1 MNLKKLIYL
10 SSILVFAISCRN
22 TSVRE
27 SEGYI
32 DLRVEVDTRLD
43 VVPMT
48 KSGSSSSAFAVRIV
62 DQNDQI
68 AFSTTDMDALT
79 EPLKL
84 KTGRYTVYA
93 STGEDG
99 GAAAFDMP
107 FYAGSSEI
115 DVRAYTIAKA
125 VVNCRLL
132 SVKVTASF
140 ASKIKDNFTYSLVV
154 ENASASL
161 TFDATTE
168 NREGYFSPTGT
179 LKWTLYLENAEGEK
193 FMIEDTY
200 TQVTAHQHYEL
211 DFSLEEETEGSYG
224 AGEFRIILDD
234 NYNETYHTPTI
245 WINEDGPSVSGEDL
259 HSRYA
264 SDMLSEVTYGLNS
277 SRKFTSVTVS
287 HSDAVLLSHGLPYSS
302 ELVEGMTVSD
312 FMQSSGVAVSVFSEE
327 NLALDGFTPEAR
339 TATFDFNTLMNS
351 LPVGTYQFTLTVVN
365 ESGLTTAKNV
375 TLEVKSS
382 MVIEKIVPWSQFV
395 FVKMNWLSQTQPS
408 DIRLQY
414 RKSSDSAWE
423 NFTPTVAT
431 QFVVDP
437 LRKTVKA
444 FICGLEPSTQ
454 YDVRLLTDK
463 YQYAP
468 GTCTTDKVQQLYN
481 FDFEAWHQPDGTTW
495 YPYYSDATAAQ
506 RVWDSANKGTA
517 ILGTS
522 NTVPT
527 SASGK
532 CVKGNA
538 VEMTTVWVDMLGITK
553 LAAGNIYTGKFNAL
567 VGTSGANLDWGV
579 KFTSRPLGLKGSYR
593 YDAVSINRTGS
604 GYESYKGEPDLCQIQ
619 IVLQDAGKPY
629 IVVPTTFNGVSINGP
644 TLDGQT
650 YCDLSNDQSV
660 IARGI
665 REYGNTSGGFKEIL
679 LPFTYRSIT
688 RIPTHAVVTFTS
700 SYLGDYFTGGEGSTM
715 WADEFS
721 YVYDPLQLPDAD
733 RDAFFNLF
741 D

>member
-1 MNLKKLIYL
+1 MSFKKLIYL
-10 SSILVFAISCRN
+10 SAILGFAISCQN
-22 TSVRE
+22 VSVRE
-27 SEGYI
+27 SDGYI

-48 KSGSSSSAFAVRIV
+48 KSNTSSSAFAVRIV

-125 VVNCRLL
+125 VVNCRLS

-168 NREGYFSPTGT
+168 NREGYFSPTGS

-287 HSDAVLLSHGLPYSS
+287 HSDAVLLSRGLPYSS
-302 ELVEGMTVSD
+302 ELVEGMTVVD
-312 FMQSSGVAVSVFSEE
+312 FMQSSGVTVNVLSEE

-382 MVIEKIVPWSQFV
+382 MVIEKILPWSQFV

-408 DIRLQY
+408 EIRLQY

-423 NFTPTVAT
+423 NFTPRVAS

-437 LRKTVKA
+437 IKKTVKA

-463 YQYAP
+463 HQYAP

-495 YPYYSDATAAQ
+495 YPYNSDATAAQ

-527 SASGK
+527 SAAGK

-644 TLDGQT
+644 TLDGKT
-650 YCDLSNDQSV
+650 YCDLSTDQSV

-665 REYGNTSGGFKEIL
+665 REYGNTSGAFKEIL
-679 LPFTYRSIT
+679 LPFTYRSVT

-715 WADEFS
+715 WADEFE

>member
-1 MNLKKLIYL
+1 MTFKKLIYL
-10 SSILVFAISCRN
+10 STILVCAISCQN
-22 TSVRE
+22 VSVRE
-27 SEGYI
+27 SDGYI
-32 DLRVEVDTRLD
+32 DLKVEVDTKLD
-43 VVPMT
+43 VVSVT
-48 KSGSSSSAFAVRIV
+48 KSQTSSSTFAVRIV
-62 DQNDQI
+62 DMNDNEV
-68 AFSTTDMDALT
+68 FSTTDMNALT
-79 EPLKL
+79 ELVKL
-84 KTGRYTVYA
+84 RTGRYNVHA
-93 STGEDG
+93 SSGVDG

-107 FYAGSSEI
+107 FYAGSAEI
-115 DVRAYTIAKA
+115 DVRPYTIAKA
-125 VVNCRLL
+125 VVNCRLS

-140 ASKIKDNFTYSLVV
+140 ANEIKDNFTYSLVV

-168 NREGYFSPTGT
+168 KREGYFSPTGS

-193 FMIEDTY
+193 FIIEDTY
-200 TQVTAHQHYEL
+200 AQVTAHQHYEL
-211 DFSLEEETEGSYG
+211 AFSLEEEQEGSYG

-245 WINEDGPSVSGEDL
+245 WINEDGPSVSGEDM
-259 HSRYA
+259 HVKYIADQS
-264 SDMLSEVTYGLNS
+264 SDVIYTVNS
-277 SRKFTSVTVS
+277 SRKFTSVSVS
-287 HSDAVLLSHGLPYSS
+287 HSDAVLLSYGLPYSS
-302 ELVEGMTVSD
+302 ELVAGMTIGEFS
-312 FMQSSGVAVSVFSEE
+312 QSSGVSVSVFSED
-327 NLALDGFTPEAR
+327 NNTLDGFTPEAR
-339 TATFDFNTLMNS
+339 VATFDFNSLMNA
-351 LPVGTYQFTLTVVN
+351 LPVGSYQFTLTAIN
-365 ESGLTTAKNV
+365 ESGLSVEKTV

-382 MVIEKIVPWSQFV
+382 MVIEKLVPWSKFI

-414 RKSSDSAWE
+414 KKSSDGTWE
-423 NFTPTVAT
+423 NFTPGVSS

-437 LRKTVKA
+437 VKKTIKA
-444 FICGLEPSTQ
+444 FICGLEPTTQ
-454 YDVRLLTDK
+454 YDVRILTDK
-463 YQYAP
+463 HQYDP
-468 GTCTTDKVQQLYN
+468 RTCNTDKAEQLYN

-495 YPYYSDATAAQ
+495 YPYNSDATAAQ

-527 SASGK
+527 TASGK
-532 CVKGNA
+532 CVKGKA
-538 VEMTTVWVDMLGITK
+538 VEMQTVWVDMLGITK

-593 YDAVSINRTGS
+593 YDAVSINRIGS
-604 GYESYKGEPDLCQIQ
+604 GYESYNGKPDLCQIQ

-644 TLDGQT
+644 THDGQT

-721 YVYDPLQLPDAD
+721 YVYDPLELPDAD